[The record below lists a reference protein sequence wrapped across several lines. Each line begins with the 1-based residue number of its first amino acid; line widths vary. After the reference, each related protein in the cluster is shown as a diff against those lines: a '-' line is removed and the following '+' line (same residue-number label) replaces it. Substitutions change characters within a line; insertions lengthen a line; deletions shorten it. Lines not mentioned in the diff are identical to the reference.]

1 MSSHIYRTLH
11 RGRPVRI
18 QAGWDRPL
26 QHYYLVVELV
36 EPTEADGE
44 GYLYS
49 NLDDAAA
56 WGCCEFAYFEQQLER
71 LGLRVPA
78 ALLTGV
84 RSDRQHDVSN
94 REVWYLTDS

>member
-1 MSSHIYRTLH
+1 M
-11 RGRPVRI
+11 RI

-56 WGCCEFAYFEQQLER
+56 WGCGDFAYFERVLQG
-71 LGLRVPA
+71 LGIRVPT
-78 ALLTGV
+78 ALLAGV
-84 RSDRQHDVSN
+84 RSDREDNVSN
-94 REVWYLTDS
+94 REVWYLIDD